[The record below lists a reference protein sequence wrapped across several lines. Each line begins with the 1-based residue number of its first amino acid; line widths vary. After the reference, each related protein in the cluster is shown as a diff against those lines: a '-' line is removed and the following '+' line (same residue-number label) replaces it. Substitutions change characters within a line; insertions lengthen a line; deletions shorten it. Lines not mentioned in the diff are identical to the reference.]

1 MSKNVFSRRI
11 VGWAFSSSLESSLV
25 VSAFDMAC
33 QSRKPSDGLVSHS
46 DQGVQR
52 LRPSGACL
60 RVKIV
65 CRR

>member
-1 MSKNVFSRRI
+1 MSKNVFSRRV

-33 QSRKPSDGLVSHS
+33 QSRKPTNKLMFHS

-52 LRPSGACL
+52 PRP
-60 RVKIV
+60 
-65 CRR
+65 